1 MMTYKFIFVDDEEL
15 LRKNLPYM
23 TDWNALGFEFSG
35 SFSSASEAM
44 KYIEQNKVD
53 LVLSDIRLG
62 EESGLDLA
70 EKLDNEYPRILVV
83 LISAYKEFEYAK
95 KAIECHVFSYL
106 TKPTSYDDI
115 IELFNNAK
123 KELDSQIFNIELKK
137 SQNSEHQASKNSI
150 DKAISYI
157 NEHFTEDITR
167 EHIANFLEMNPEYFS
182 RFFKKHTGKKMV
194 DYVNELRIGY
204 AKRLLSETD
213 MKIYEVCTKCCYK
226 SMHYF
231 LALFKQYTNMTP
243 NEYRAIH
250 FRNEEEGSEF

>member
-1 MMTYKFIFVDDEEL
+1 MSYKFIFVDDEEL
-15 LRKNLPYM
+15 LRRNLPYM
-23 TDWNALGFEFSG
+23 TDWNALGFDFAG
-35 SFSSASEAM
+35 SFSTATEALN
-44 KYIEQNKVD
+44 YIQNNKID

-62 EESGLDLA
+62 EESGLELA
-70 EKLDNEYPRILVV
+70 EILDNEFPNILVV

-123 KELDSQIFNIELKK
+123 KELDLRIYGQEISPVASKEHSSSKK
-137 SQNSEHQASKNSI
+137 SIE
-150 DKAISYI
+150 KAINYI

-167 EHIANFLEMNPEYFS
+167 EHIASYLDMNPEYFS
-182 RFFKKHTGKKMV
+182 RYFKKHTGKKMV

-204 AKRLLSETD
+204 AKKLLAETNI
-213 MKIYEVCTKCCYK
+213 KIYEICTKCCYK

-231 LALFKQYTNMTP
+231 LMLFKQYTNMTP

-250 FRNEEEGSEF
+250 FKNEEEGREN